1 MDDLSKELTVEM
13 LPDNQWKQVAEEIG
27 IENFCKMLKI
37 VGGATL
43 YIQIGRASGGER
55 VFRMV

>member
-27 IENFCKMLKI
+27 IENFCKML
-37 VGGATL
+37 
-43 YIQIGRASGGER
+43 
-55 VFRMV
+55 